1 MGVSLCLLDSTLS
14 MCCLGEFSQAHRA
27 GRTLPPCFIHKVWA
41 LNGRRGW
48 LGLYRSS
55 LDLVYSVL
63 TETQKYGAQPPA
75 LSQSFQRNYVPMSV
89 TSTELSE
96 C

>member
-1 MGVSLCLLDSTLS
+1 MSVCAFLTQHLACAVLVNFHKPTGQGEPSFPLFHTQGMGTKW
-14 MCCLGEFSQAHRA
+14 E
-27 GRTLPPCFIHKVWA
+27 K
-41 LNGRRGW
+41 GW

-55 LDLVYSVL
+55 LDLIYSVF

>member
-14 MCCLGEFSQAHRA
+14 MRCLGEFSRAHGAR
-27 GRTLPPCFIHKVWA
+27 RTLPLFHKQ
-41 LNGRRGW
+41 GMGTKREKGW

-63 TETQKYGAQPPA
+63 TEIQ
-75 LSQSFQRNYVPMSV
+75 
-89 TSTELSE
+89 
-96 C
+96 